1 MSSSRDFAFSR
12 RCSASAILPSC
23 CCKRLFFI
31 HKPSCGFLIKGFHCF
46 CGYTVE
52 HFSEFCVDLGDLHLK
67 VNAVILASFTLQAH
81 ADVQLQHL
89 QHLSVS
95 GCRFMIA
102 AITALCRMLSS
113 TVGEFRQYFFPKS
126 RRLMHRHTIFF
137 LAARRP
143 CAFKLCPLFF
153 INGQ

>member
-1 MSSSRDFAFSR
+1 MVIVFHRIILYAVEYHVDVIESGFCIFSPLL
-12 RCSASAILPSC
+12 CIGYTAELLLQAA
-23 CCKRLFFI
+23 FFI
-31 HKPSCGFLIKGFHCF
+31 HETSCGFLIKGVHCF

-95 GCRFMIA
+95 GCRFHD
-102 AITALCRMLSS
+102 
-113 TVGEFRQYFFPKS
+113 
-126 RRLMHRHTIFF
+126 RRHHSPLQNAF
-137 LAARRP
+137 LY
-143 CAFKLCPLFF
+143 
-153 INGQ
+153 GG